1 MLSKTIVHIPHSRTT
16 IPEIERERFLLSNE
30 KLYEELILMTDLY
43 TDELFNLGDG
53 ARCAIFPVSR
63 LVVDPERFRDDA
75 DEPMASRG
83 MGAIY
88 TKTSHGRPLRAE
100 PDPTERRRLLAAYYD
115 PHHAELS
122 RAVTSAIDTHGKCV
136 VIDAHSFPSAA
147 LPCDLDQ
154 SPNRPD
160 ICIGTD
166 AFHTPTDLEVHAV
179 SLFEG
184 AGWSVVVNRPYTGA
198 IFPIE
203 RYGLDRRVAALM
215 VEVNRHLYMN
225 ETTGEKLRSFDACRD
240 RLQRCPHALMV
251 HAERMLDQP

>member
-16 IPEIERERFLLSNE
+16 IPPVERERFFLSNE
-30 KLYEELILMTDLY
+30 ELNEELMLMTDRY
-43 TDELFNLGDG
+43 TEELFDLGNDTQHVT
-53 ARCAIFPVSR
+53 FPVSR

-88 TKTSHGRPLRAE
+88 TRTSHGTPLRAG
-100 PDPTERRRLLAAYYD
+100 PNSAERNRLLAAYYD
-115 PHHAELS
+115 PHHAALS

-136 VIDAHSFPSAA
+136 VIDAHSFPSVA

-166 AFHTPTDLEVHAV
+166 AFHTPPDLEVLAV

-184 AGWSVVVNRPYTGA
+184 AGWSVVVNRPYAGA
-198 IFPIE
+198 IVPIE

-215 VEVNRHLYMN
+215 VEVNRHLYMD
-225 ETTGEKLRSFDACRD
+225 EATGEKLRSFDACRD
-240 RLQRCPHALMV
+240 RLQRCLHALMV
-251 HAERMLDQP
+251 HA